1 MRADNVVGEHEAVWD
16 HDVYNEAELRESF
29 YRKNRVVDYLA
40 SCRSRAEAIT
50 RFDQRGL
57 LQLEF
62 AIDVS
67 HYHHVVLG
75 RSDAFSALQRDFNQL
90 VDHVLVLCHEDN
102 WLLSDSSVCTYR

>member
-1 MRADNVVGEHEAVWD
+1 MRADNVVDEHEAVWD

-29 YRKNRVVDYLA
+29 YSKNRVGDNLA
-40 SCRSRAEAIT
+40 SCGSRAETIT

-57 LQLEF
+57 LQPEF

-75 RSDAFSALQRDFNQL
+75 RSDAFSALQRDFN
-90 VDHVLVLCHEDN
+90 
-102 WLLSDSSVCTYR
+102 